1 MMRMG
6 VPLIASALLA
16 GCAGSLFQSKLPA
29 PSTYL
34 LSVQGGDR
42 SAGEAVL
49 PVDLAVIKPRMEPG
63 LETERIAALYPD
75 RRLEFYAG
83 AQWSGA
89 LDDVLQA
96 LTVQAF
102 ARSGGLRSVSGE
114 SSRFYNTHWLELT
127 VEDFQAEYRNA
138 GAPPIIKVRISARL
152 GSASGHVGLGH
163 YDLRAEQPAVA
174 DRQGAIVEAFETA
187 ANSVLAQLVSAVL
200 ADAGRSMPSQ

>member
-1 MMRMG
+1 MRRAG
-6 VPLIASALLA
+6 VPLIMSALLA
-16 GCAGSLFQSKLPA
+16 GCTGSLFQSKLPA

-34 LSVQGGDR
+34 LSVQGGAR
-42 SAGEAVL
+42 PAGEAVL

-102 ARSGGLRSVSGE
+102 ARSGRLRSVSGE

-127 VEDFQAEYRNA
+127 VEDFQAEYRTD
-138 GAPPIIKVRISARL
+138 GAPPTIKVRISARL
-152 GSASGHVGLGH
+152 GSAAGHVGLGH
-163 YDLRAEQPAVA
+163 YDLQAEQPAAA
-174 DRQGAIVEAFETA
+174 DRQGAIVAAFETA
-187 ANSVLAQLVSAVL
+187 ANSVLAQLVAAVL
-200 ADAGRSMPSQ
+200 ADAGRSPPAQ